1 MQRQEKLMDE
11 PVTNDAQPA
20 TAEELDQLLA
30 KVGEMSDKAS
40 YRKLFDAIAPRL
52 KSFLRNQIR
61 DDGEIEV
68 ILQETM
74 LKVWRRAE
82 TFDRSKSSA
91 VTWIYTVARNVKIDR
106 LRKMSRPEPDPN
118 DPSFVPDPVE
128 SAEQVVDRQ
137 QQGELLRKAV
147 SVLPEGQ
154 KEIIVLAFFEE
165 NWNVVAEELQ
175 GESEIFAEAWAA
187 LQEFRTGY
195 NVWKDNAY
203 LK

>member
-1 MQRQEKLMDE
+1 MQRQKTLMDE
-11 PVTNDAQPA
+11 PEAIDAQPA
-20 TAEELDQLLA
+20 TAEELDQLLSR
-30 KVGEMSDKAS
+30 VGELSDRVS
-40 YRKLFDAIAPRL
+40 FRKLFDAIAPRL
-52 KSFLRNQIR
+52 KSFLRNQTK
-61 DDGEIEV
+61 DDSEIEV

-118 DPSFVPDPVE
+118 DPSFIPAPIE
-128 SAEQVVDRQ
+128 NAEQMVSRQ

-154 KEIIVLAFFEE
+154 KEIIKLAFFEE
-165 NWNVVAEELQ
+165 MPH
-175 GESEIFAEAWAA
+175 SEIAEILGLPLGTVKSRIRLAFGKIRSE
-187 LQEFRTGY
+187 LER
-195 NVWKDNAY
+195 